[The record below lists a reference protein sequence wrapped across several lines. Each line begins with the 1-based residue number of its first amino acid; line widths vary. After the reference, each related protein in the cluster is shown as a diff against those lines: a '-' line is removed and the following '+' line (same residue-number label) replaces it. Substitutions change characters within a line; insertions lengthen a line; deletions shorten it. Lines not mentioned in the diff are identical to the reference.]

1 MLKDLKMVDIYNDS
15 VFQSNSSIS
24 LNVYV
29 IRMSNKLNEVMA
41 WVKDQELMAV
51 QEQRFEDAI
60 KWRDFPEHGIVTMD
74 SLDMKVFY
82 II

>member
-24 LNVYV
+24 LNIDV
-29 IRMSNKLNEVMA
+29 IRLSNKLKEVMA
-41 WVKDQELMAV
+41 WVKDQELKAV

-74 SLDMKVFY
+74 SLDMEVFY

>member
-1 MLKDLKMVDIYNDS
+1 MVDIYNDS
-15 VFQSNSSIS
+15 VFQINSSIS
-24 LNVYV
+24 LNVDV

-60 KWRDFPEHGIVTMD
+60 KWRDFPEHDIVTMD

>member
-1 MLKDLKMVDIYNDS
+1 MLKDLKMVSIYNQS

-24 LNVYV
+24 LNIDV
-29 IRMSNKLNEVMA
+29 IRLSNKLNEVMA

-60 KWRDFPEHGIVTMD
+60 KWRDFPKHGIVTID

>member
-1 MLKDLKMVDIYNDS
+1 LLKYLKMVDIYNDS

-24 LNVYV
+24 LNIDV
-29 IRMSNKLNEVMA
+29 IRLSNKLKEVMA
-41 WVKDQELMAV
+41 WVADQELKAV
-51 QEQRFEDAI
+51 QDERFEDAC